1 MPVPPVLHNASE
13 MEPLSLYSTG
23 AEDTSVIL
31 TSNAPPFL
39 GIEGDPEPFAFNYL
53 DNVCLPPFYDQA
65 TMYPNLSL
73 ADPFTSPSMDIGPF
87 PPDQI
92 ERTGHAAESSPRVV
106 SQLITHNESD
116 RNGHAASFVR
126 VSQEDWQ
133 WLTGQMSQFPTVIP
147 AEYQMPSRHAISR
160 YLHGFLTGFHPHFP
174 VIHPQTLSF
183 RDMAPELILALV
195 AVGSHYCLESHQGL
209 KLFSIARGIALE
221 QLRRRDIEMDSRT
234 NSLSLD
240 PSWPLLQSPKSLP
253 SLNHRER
260 DESETQSFPDYQGN
274 HADLETMQALFF
286 LMAMATWGGEHRS
299 LVRQAIATQSILAM
313 LVRQHGLSEHSIAPR
328 GWEDWA
334 RQESARRTKLIIF
347 CFFNL
352 HTIVFNLPSPI
363 LVGDIQLRI
372 PCSEWEWKMQDSAS
386 WMAAHQQSVQ
396 PPLFQDCFTALL
408 QETNNTPTY
417 SSLGGHILIHAM
429 LQRIISI
436 RNSTRLEGMENE
448 MFPGLSAPLRRAL
461 KKWQSGW
468 EQNPESSYSP
478 LDKHGPIAFNSRVSL
493 SPPQFIYFTTHHLTR
508 ISRVGSLS
516 TGTYP
521 FCSGHRIVTVTS
533 RTKSCPN
540 RQTIARGAQV
550 TKRPPSP
557 CCC

>member
-1 MPVPPVLHNASE
+1 
-13 MEPLSLYSTG
+13 
-23 AEDTSVIL
+23 
-31 TSNAPPFL
+31 
-39 GIEGDPEPFAFNYL
+39 
-53 DNVCLPPFYDQA
+53 
-65 TMYPNLSL
+65 
-73 ADPFTSPSMDIGPF
+73 
-87 PPDQI
+87 
-92 ERTGHAAESSPRVV
+92 
-106 SQLITHNESD
+106 
-116 RNGHAASFVR
+116 
-126 VSQEDWQ
+126 
-133 WLTGQMSQFPTVIP
+133 
-147 AEYQMPSRHAISR
+147 
-160 YLHGFLTGFHPHFP
+160 
-174 VIHPQTLSF
+174 
-183 RDMAPELILALV
+183 MAPELILALV

-234 NSLSLD
+234 NALSLD

-260 DESETQSFPDYQGN
+260 NENETHAFPDYQGN

-313 LVRQHGLSEHSIAPR
+313 LVRQHGLSEHSITPR

-352 HTIVFNLPSPI
+352 HTMVFNLPSPI
-363 LVGDIQLRI
+363 LVGDVQLRI

-386 WMAAHQQSVQ
+386 WMAAHQQSTQ

-448 MFPGLSAPLRRAL
+448 MFPGLTEPLRRAL

-493 SPPQFIYFTTHHLTR
+493 FHIFYKASSYQKPSCRLFINWHISVLQWTLDHLGR
-508 ISRVGSLS
+508 
-516 TGTYP
+516 
-521 FCSGHRIVTVTS
+521 F
-533 RTKSCPN
+533 
-540 RQTIARGAQV
+540 
-550 TKRPPSP
+550 
-557 CCC
+557 